1 MMLSK
6 KAERILLALSIL
18 VLLAFLVLRIMCGP
32 LKWINNLYPGTIQKT
47 IGNASLEK
55 QKISL
60 L

>member
-32 LKWINNLYPGTIQKT
+32 LK
-47 IGNASLEK
+47 
-55 QKISL
+55 
-60 L
+60 